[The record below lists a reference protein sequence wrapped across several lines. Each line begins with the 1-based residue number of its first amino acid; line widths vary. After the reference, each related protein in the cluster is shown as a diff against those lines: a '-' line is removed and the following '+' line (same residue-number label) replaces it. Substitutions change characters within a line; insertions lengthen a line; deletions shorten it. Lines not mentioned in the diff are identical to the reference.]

1 MDFGPRTKWQNA
13 TSDHK
18 ALYLIGPRTIRHYA
32 SPDLGHR
39 TNKNKLVINM
49 GYGTKY
55 LSLGEELHPE
65 GYVICEYWAE
75 STLPIEEAASA
86 IAAEQSTGTWTDV
99 TTFTDKIFENYGGKV
114 IEINPEG
121 EHKGAIKIAFPK
133 EDMSVEIGG
142 IPQILSVIAGNLF
155 GLEELV
161 NVRLNDVHFP
171 QKIVA
176 YFKGPKIGLR
186 GLKELLEVPPER
198 PLIGTI
204 VKPKIGLGP
213 KEFANYVYEGGMGGL
228 TNSKDDETLTNQSF
242 CPIEA
247 RTGAVAEA
255 IDRVKDESG
264 HKIIHAINVSTRS
277 DKIVEL
283 AEQAQEWG
291 AKQIMIDVVTCGFTA
306 LQSLA
311 EDPSIKLPIH
321 VHRTMHAAFT
331 RNPHHGISMAV
342 VSKLV
347 RLAGGDA
354 LHIGTFGVGKMHGT
368 PDEDLKY
375 QNALIDEMY
384 GLKTVM
390 PVSSGGMYPGA
401 IPALLNVAGGDVQ
414 IQAGGGVSGH
424 PKGVRA
430 GAMAMSQAVDAA
442 QNNIPLEDYAK
453 DHEELSLAIE
463 KWGVINV

>member
-1 MDFGPRTKWQNA
+1 
-13 TSDHK
+13 
-18 ALYLIGPRTIRHYA
+18 
-32 SPDLGHR
+32 
-39 TNKNKLVINM
+39 M

-55 LSLGEELHPE
+55 LSLGEELDDE
-65 GYVICEYWAE
+65 KYLICDYYAE
-75 STLPIEEAASA
+75 STLPLEEAASA
-86 IAAEQSTGTWTDV
+86 IAAEQSTGTWTEV
-99 TTFTDKIFENYGGKV
+99 STFTDNIFKSYGGKV
-114 IEINPEG
+114 IALKPESA
-121 EHKGAIKIAFPK
+121 HKGTIKIAFPN
-133 EDMSVEIGG
+133 EDISVEIGG

-155 GLEELV
+155 GLEDLV

-171 QKIVA
+171 REITEKFQ
-176 YFKGPKIGLR
+176 GPKVGLR
-186 GLKELLEVPPER
+186 GLKDILEMPSER

-204 VKPKIGLGP
+204 VKPKIGLRP

-242 CPIEA
+242 CPIED
-247 RTGAVAEA
+247 RTRAVAEA

-264 HKIIHAINVSTRS
+264 HKIIHAINVSTRT
-277 DKIVEL
+277 DEIVEL
-283 AEQAQEWG
+283 AEKVQDWG

-311 EDPSIKLPIH
+311 EAPSIKLPIH

-331 RNPHHGISMAV
+331 RNPFHGVSMTV
-342 VSKLV
+342 VAKLV
-347 RLAGGDA
+347 RLCGGDA

-375 QNALIDEMY
+375 QSALIDEMY

-401 IPALLNVAGGDVQ
+401 IPALMKVAGGDVQ

-442 QNNIPLEDYAK
+442 LNNISLEDYAK